1 MPFKKINIRN
11 SLRRFGQRR
20 KNDSENCSPPD
31 ANGRRDSINP
41 PEENYFAIYVHMLN
55 DEICKFEIENNATG
69 HHCMAKV
76 AESLELEEHEFRTYS
91 FVMMITVMDAQMIT
105 DRLGEKCIQ
114 LFDLDLYYKS
124 LYMIYAIINRKKGN
138 RRSWINTFVHDRT
151 TAKVDVVFLTWFDHG
166 VVVISVADI
175 IRELF
180 NNNVRKVPIGRTHH
194 DDTITTLCMKK
205 NKYFSVQAIAISTY

>member
-76 AESLELEEHEFRTYS
+76 AESLELEE
-91 FVMMITVMDAQMIT
+91 
-105 DRLGEKCIQ
+105 L
-114 LFDLDLYYKS
+114 
-124 LYMIYAIINRKKGN
+124 
-138 RRSWINTFVHDRT
+138 
-151 TAKVDVVFLTWFDHG
+151 VFLHLLSNINDSKVQNTLSWWCC
-166 VVVISVADI
+166 I
-175 IRELF
+175 IQRYH
-180 NNNVRKVPIGRTHH
+180 R
-194 DDTITTLCMKK
+194 
-205 NKYFSVQAIAISTY
+205 